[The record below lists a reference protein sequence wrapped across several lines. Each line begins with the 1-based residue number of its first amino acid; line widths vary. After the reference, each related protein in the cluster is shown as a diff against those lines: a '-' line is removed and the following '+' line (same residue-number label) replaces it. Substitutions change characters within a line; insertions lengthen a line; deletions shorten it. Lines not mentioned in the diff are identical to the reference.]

1 MMPIQSKKTVK
12 KPEQNIRSGY
22 PCYLAKKLS
31 NKAAPKIVTEIVM
44 STLTLSSVL
53 SDNSLN
59 TIRSASCVVLNRFTA
74 FLLLLRLKPMAKR
87 FGPCVLYAL
96 RDQGSLRRGLC
107 SVFQEHFYSVNTSR
121 FANNTHLL
129 NFMHMQEALCLL
141 A

>member
-31 NKAAPKIVTEIVM
+31 NKAAPKIVTETVM
-44 STLTLSSVL
+44 SMLTLSSAL

-59 TIRSASCVVLNRFTA
+59 TIRSASCVLVNECTA
-74 FLLLLRLKPMAKR
+74 FLLFLRLKPVAKR

-107 SVFQEHFYSVNTSR
+107 SVQEHFYSVNTSR